1 MNIDGDRGRK
11 SLEDGEDDRTR
22 GAFRKRRTEKG
33 IARRD
38 ALKGV
43 PYDNRAERP
52 GHPRPGHPD
61 RDTPDRDTPTGTPR
75 PGHPDR
81 DTLDRDTLDRD
92 TPDRDTPD
100 RDTLKG
106 VPYKTGGVM

>member
-22 GAFRKRRTEKG
+22 GAFRKRRTKKG
-33 IARRD
+33 TARRD

-52 GHPRPGHPD
+52 GHPRPRHPD
-61 RDTPDRDTPTGTPR
+61 RDTPTETPR

-81 DTLDRDTLDRD
+81 DTPDGDTPDRDTLDRD